1 MSTELAKFVHCTH
14 FTRSLA
20 IWIVYISEQISF
32 VENEIIFFLL
42 LLLSNLTG
50 KISSYRLHANLISTT
65 EKRLFRNVVKENE
78 NHLHAKFVSV
88 IFLPHNQF
96 ASIILFFCRE
106 NEMLN
111 LLCINRRWKNKL
123 KNCSDKPYSV
133 MFFLFFFHNVIKGV
147 FINII

>member
-1 MSTELAKFVHCTH
+1 MYTLHAFISHLDC
-14 FTRSLA
+14 
-20 IWIVYISEQISF
+20 VYQRTNFICREW
-32 VENEIIFFLL
+32 NHFFLL

-78 NHLHAKFVSV
+78 NRLHAKFVSV

-133 MFFLFFFHNVIKGV
+133 MFFLFFFTMWLRV
-147 FINII
+147 FLLT